1 MWTRKWSRTRWYSPS
16 RSAAAPQGPTAT
28 MATRSRA
35 IITVSE
41 KHNLFSVI
49 IVLLWD
55 VTAWALALFSA
66 WNQRWH
72 DVRAVWEFHSSH
84 RRTCSERCMQTL
96 QETNFVNVLWWLFYD
111 SSNGVYIESQ
121 PQTASQNGRILQ
133 IDIRGRT
140 SDRAAWEI
148 SCKFIT
154 PTSACALFVVESIP
168 AEPMFSR
175 QILLWRFSSSL
186 EFLCQALKSSWER
199 SSSRTRNLTRNHLTG
214 ARRRSCPSRCPTPTA
229 TRPVCL
235 SLRHPA
241 LDLQVLKGSCSSRM
255 DCFPL
260 KSAIDCVHKSQCLYY
275 WYSTEQ
281 ELMLTGQCMMIG
293 RDLKWAGLSN
303 NQPIIDM
310 FMYMTDSVWF

>member
-1 MWTRKWSRTRWYSPS
+1 MWTRKWSRTRWCSPS

-41 KHNLFSVI
+41 MHNLFSVI
-49 IVLLWD
+49 IVFLWD
-55 VTAWALALFSA
+55 VAAWVFTLFSA

-72 DVRAVWEFHSSH
+72 VCAVWEFHSSH
-84 RRTCSERCMQTL
+84 RRTCSERCMQTF

-140 SDRAAWEI
+140 SDRATWEI
-148 SCKFIT
+148 PCKFIT
-154 PTSACALFVVESIP
+154 PTSVCALFVVESIP
-168 AEPMFSR
+168 FSR

-199 SSSRTRNLTRNHLTG
+199 SSSRTRNLTQNHLTG
-214 ARRRSCPSRCPTPTA
+214 ARRRSCPSRCPTPTV
-229 TRPVCL
+229 TRPACL

-241 LDLQVLKGSCSSRM
+241 LDLQVLK

-260 KSAIDCVHKSQCLYY
+260 KSVWLIVSIKV
-275 WYSTEQ
+275 STCITDTQ
-281 ELMLTGQCMMIG
+281 WSMNWCWL
-293 RDLKWAGLSN
+293 
-303 NQPIIDM
+303 
-310 FMYMTDSVWF
+310 DSVWWLDEISNGRDFQTISQ